1 MGKMISR
8 LTCSLFVFFF
18 ILMLGCQEVH
28 AKRDQEGLSSIPGT
42 MPAKEDPILWL
53 QSQQARG
60 EQQVLILAVKF
71 PDVEPSFPL
80 KRIRRKGAQGLNKY
94 VKEQSYGLTWGK
106 ADFRGWIQLPD
117 PIRKYKVSPHNFKV
131 DRTRVKKLI
140 EDSMTAVE
148 KGVDFSQY
156 QHIVIIPGA
165 FTTPGKGYGMICYC
179 ANPGMLSGVRKNARY
194 VSMESKGGKPFRGG
208 VCVAAENAHLG
219 MFAHDFFHALGGI
232 HKNKRLVP

>member
-1 MGKMISR
+1 MGKLINR

-18 ILMLGCQEVH
+18 ILILGCQEVQ
-28 AKRDQEGLSSIPGT
+28 AKRDQGELSSMPGT
-42 MPAKEDPILWL
+42 MPAKEDPILGL

-60 EQQVLILAVKF
+60 
-71 PDVEPSFPL
+71 
-80 KRIRRKGAQGLNKY
+80 
-94 VKEQSYGLTWGK
+94 GLTWVQ
-106 ADFRGWIQLPD
+106 ADFRGWVNLPD
-117 PIRKYKVSPHNFKV
+117 PIGSYKVSPYNFKV

-148 KGVDFSQY
+148 KEVDFSQY
-156 QHIVIIPGA
+156 QHIIVVPGA

-179 ANPGMLSGVRKNARY
+179 ANPGMLSGVRKNVGY
-194 VSMESKGGKPFRGG
+194 VPMESKGGKPFRGG